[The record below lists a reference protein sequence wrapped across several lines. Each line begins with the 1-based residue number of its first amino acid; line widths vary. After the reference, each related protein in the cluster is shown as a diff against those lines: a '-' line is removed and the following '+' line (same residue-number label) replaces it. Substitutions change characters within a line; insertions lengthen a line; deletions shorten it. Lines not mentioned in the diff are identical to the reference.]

1 MFKRMT
7 ALVCAGVLALTL
19 SACGGNTVKRPPDLA
34 VETSSA
40 AGGETETVR
49 KAPDSSKYEDDLTG
63 LMTYMKDGKAIALD
77 EGVTFDNGAVAA
89 AEDVTSFTQMSFKE
103 IGAENGYR
111 CQFTFGGSTVQAEF
125 YAFDPENLNE
135 KGQACISSVRE
146 KGYFEILGNEVQAI
160 LHPSEKY
167 LMIYTDPN
175 AEKDGEASDNAAQR
189 RWAEELFLGFHK

>member
-40 AGGETETVR
+40 VGGETEIVR

-63 LMTYMKDGKAIALD
+63 LMSYMKDGKAIALD
-77 EGVTFDNGAVAA
+77 EGVKFDNGAVVV

-111 CQFTFGGSTVQAEF
+111 CQFVYNGSTVQAEF
-125 YAFDPENLNE
+125 YAFDPENLDT
-135 KGQACISSVRE
+135 KGKECIGSVRE
-146 KGYFEILGNEVQAI
+146 KGFFVILGNEVKAI
-160 LHPSEKY
+160 LHPSKKY
-167 LMIYTDPN
+167 LMIYTDAK
-175 AEKDGEASDNAAQR
+175 AEKDGEASDNAAQK
-189 RWAEELFLGFHK
+189 RWAEELFLGFRK